1 MSASSSE
8 HVNKSSSSPHS
19 PSSPHDTTQGAYR
32 PSSASP
38 IPPSAYQYGGTTAT
52 RDAAPSR
59 SSRHSE
65 GYPSW
70 LPRRPPPPAPA
81 STVGTSTPAPFDR
94 DYFATDEDL
103 DLDAE
108 MRHLDAQY
116 GEFGR
121 LDRPLTGTDADE
133 EEESPV
139 APNPLLLGGRKPT
152 PRSVRIVNLERA
164 PAGMQIT
171 EELRTPKAAA
181 TAAGQGRP
189 HSHPSYATSYAY
201 WKGRQNRV
209 SSGSTAVAHPGAAAV
224 PSRGWPRPHT
234 MFDSVAS
241 SWFPPGAAPDSLE
254 PRPRPRFNT
263 RGLHLELLR
272 SPSLWMKVYYRLWPL
287 LVLAHLPLQ
296 TFLDF
301 NTAYMLIQVSK
312 YPLPNSAPSSS
323 KNWALGAAAYIACWL
338 VWILVIFVVYELVYS
353 FARKWRVRRPLIFP
367 LYLSS
372 PGYTF
377 ACMTSFNTF
386 CFMQHLRWTAF
397 VPISPE
403 VPSASTSPRSSV
415 EDARRRDEVDEDP
428 EKEIEREVAAQQG
441 QQHHHRTDSASS
453 SGSSAQEDDPALGRH
468 RRSSSS
474 PHNGND
480 KKTPLDV
487 QWKKNLKHTRRFW
500 SQITWRDG
508 LAETFNLYAQ
518 NLPNVVV
525 LLPRAGL
532 ALGLL
537 LMFSSS
543 VNAGP
548 SSSTA
553 ASRRESTFFDRDG
566 MLSNYAEGI
575 LWANVAWT
583 AWRVGVLFVSWVGL
597 WILSGHAC
605 AGICGPRDKWEE
617 EELHRLSAS
626 LARSRRAP
634 YPTEEEVK
642 EGKSQSAPRANGHK
656 KTTSKTPLGPHK
668 RKPSWYSMSSSVDDD
683 DDILPWQWREC
694 TRARVQDAW
703 EFCVVGDGGRLR
715 WGVDSKRLSTIP
727 ASMDRPPSTPPK
739 STNRRLA
746 GDKGGDLDDMDV
758 QKVLAAVGIP
768 TPGVP
773 TPAKRGALR
782 KELFEAP
789 GSPTKRGGGSPVLT
803 SPTMLGR
810 EDEDDGREE
819 DGATRKSSLP
829 LLKLPY
835 PFAQQGSGYV
845 SSKEGVAESG
855 TGVPFPAKEK
865 KTSSKK
871 SSSKGSSAKSG
882 SSSSVDKSQHD
893 DDEDHDDEQE
903 PEGEP
908 EPSSSSHNYSSE
920 SGSSS
925 PVSSRNRRAQ
935 SHNSESNSM
944 SSLGNP
950 IAPSSAAFVSR
961 GFPSPPK
968 RQYTVSGG
976 TAYTATTS
984 AAGTQ
989 GHGHRSSIGSAVT
1002 NITST
1007 SGVGGTS
1014 GERGGSSNAS
1024 PLGARTRFPFLSG
1037 PPVPSS
1043 PSSPGGGVVGIGATG
1058 PSTHFGVHGRRVT
1071 VQHTGGTTTSG
1082 TTSGH
1087 SRGLSHASG
1096 FSGLSNLSAGVGS
1109 DQGYAAS
1116 GSGEGDGD
1124 LDVEMEI
1131 EEEAARHQQDPTIT
1145 ARDRTSSNES
1155 GQSAGSGVIPMPR
1168 RHPHA
1173 GRSRTSPAA
1182 SAPGASSGSD
1192 SGSGSA
1198 NSKSS
1203 GSRPGGIA
1211 FPTSDVENTT
1221 TELGMVTGYASGR
1234 LGMEMLSIEASDSL
1248 ARRVR
1253 ERAARGG
1260 IPVYHDDEDDENED
1274 DHDNTQPREAGG
1286 NDEEEQDNDDMYV
1299 DDDDDKS
1306 DGLGELD
1313 EEARGEREDRV
1324 GLLTLSVSPS
1334 AASLHHSPRSS
1345 ALAVDQLGQLL
1356 PRAIAGSSSDVSG
1369 GRRSRR
1375 SSAAATSRRS
1385 RESLGASPSRSRHSS
1400 YVRSTRTSL
1409 AAPSSPSAMTARR
1422 DSLLSAAR
1430 SRASSFGVRV
1440 RERAQSLMQSVV
1452 GGGGAPGASASGDG
1466 SGVRERTTSEI
1477 GGAGRHRRLG
1487 SGDASMVSHPAVA
1500 AQPLG
1505 MRSVSGQSGESS
1517 GSSGQSA
1524 VQHRRDYGQ
1533 LQHVEDDYSS
1543 SGHSRNGSVASHGE
1557 NYTFGRPIP
1566 FLSQQRSREEIPP
1579 VPELERHEEVQEPIS
1594 PPAAPRERTTSVAH
1608 SSSSFGE
1615 EIFYSPTSATP
1626 LQSGLTTPVPRA
1638 QLPTFEAQQQE
1649 HEGDLNAP
1657 WAQSLLQPPGQRWA
1671 GRDRSLSPS
1680 SNDGSGSG
1688 EVMLSSAAESFVT
1701 APADARSM
1709 LTMTTTTGGDSSE
1722 AATLTGSW
1730 EERRGSGFVGAFLS
1744 GTSAAAAASG
1754 RGRGRRE
1761 SGMVERVGEDGVMGA
1776 SGLGEGRV
1784 V

>member
-1 MSASSSE
+1 MVGRRPREKA
-8 HVNKSSSSPHS
+8 HHPAR
-19 PSSPHDTTQGAYR
+19 PDTPRGIQAGYR
-32 PSSASP
+32 A
-38 IPPSAYQYGGTTAT
+38 G
-52 RDAAPSR
+52 
-59 SSRHSE
+59 
-65 GYPSW
+65 
-70 LPRRPPPPAPA
+70 PPPPAPA

-108 MRHLDAQY
+108 MRHLDAQFD
-116 GEFGR
+116 EFGQ

-139 APNPLLLGGRKPT
+139 APNPLLLGGRKAT

-171 EELRTPKAAA
+171 EEPRAPKAAA
-181 TAAGQGRP
+181 AAGHGRP
-189 HSHPSYATSYAY
+189 QSHPSYATSYAY

-209 SSGSTAVAHPGAAAV
+209 SSGSTAVVHPGAAAA
-224 PSRGWPRPHT
+224 PPRGWMRGNNPQT

-241 SWFPPGAAPDSLE
+241 SWFPP
-254 PRPRPRFNT
+254 
-263 RGLHLELLR
+263 
-272 SPSLWMKVYYRLWPL
+272 
-287 LVLAHLPLQ
+287 
-296 TFLDF
+296 
-301 NTAYMLIQVSK
+301 
-312 YPLPNSAPSSS
+312 
-323 KNWALGAAAYIACWL
+323 AYIGCWL
-338 VWILVIFVVYELVYS
+338 VWILVIFVLHELVYS
-353 FARKWRVRRPLIFP
+353 FARRWRVRRPLIFP
-367 LYLSS
+367 LYISS
-372 PGYTF
+372 AGYTF
-377 ACMTSFNTF
+377 ACMKSFNTF
-386 CFMQHLRWTAF
+386 CFLQHLRWTAF

-403 VPSASTSPRSSV
+403 VPSASTSPHSSV
-415 EDARRRDEVDEDP
+415 EDGIHNEEHDDP
-428 EKEIEREVAAQQG
+428 EKEIEREVAQQQG
-441 QQHHHRTDSASS
+441 HHHRTDSASS

-468 RRSSSS
+468 HRSPSS
-474 PHNGND
+474 PQNSNS

-487 QWKKNLKHTRRFW
+487 KWRKNLKHTKRFW

-508 LAETFNLYAQ
+508 LAETFNFYSQ

-543 VNAGP
+543 VNDSP
-548 SSSTA
+548 STTTVA
-553 ASRRESTFFDRDG
+553 ASRRDSTFFNRNG

-575 LWANVAWT
+575 LWTNVAWA
-583 AWRVGVLFVSWVGL
+583 AWRTGVLLVSWIGL
-597 WILSGHAC
+597 WILSGHSC

-626 LARSRRAP
+626 LHRARRAP
-634 YPTEEEVK
+634 YPTEEDVK
-642 EGKSQSAPRANGHK
+642 EGKGQNAPRANGHK

-715 WGVDSKRLSTIP
+715 WGVDPKRLSTIP

-739 STNRRLA
+739 SKRRLSE
-746 GDKGGDLDDMDV
+746 KEGGGVDDMDV
-758 QKVLAAVGIP
+758 QKVLAAVGFP

-773 TPAKRGALR
+773 TPAKRGVLR

-789 GSPTKRGGGSPVLT
+789 SPTKGGGASPVLA
-803 SPTMLGR
+803 PPAMLSDR
-810 EDEDDGREE
+810 DDDDRDE

-845 SSKEGVAESG
+845 SSKEGVAEGSSI
-855 TGVPFPAKEK
+855 VPFPAVKEK
-865 KTSSKK
+865 SSSKK
-871 SSSKGSSAKSG
+871 SSSKGSSAKSNST
-882 SSSSVDKSQHD
+882 SSSSVDKSHHDEDDDD
-893 DDEDHDDEQE
+893 DDEDHDGEQE
-903 PEGEP
+903 PEGER

-950 IAPSSAAFVSR
+950 IPPSSAAFVSR

-984 AAGTQ
+984 AATQ

-1014 GERGGSSNAS
+1014 GERGGSSGAS
-1024 PLGARTRFPFLSG
+1024 PIVARTRFPFLSG

-1043 PSSPGGGVVGIGATG
+1043 PSSPGGTGVVGVA
-1058 PSTHFGVHGRRVT
+1058 
-1071 VQHTGGTTTSG
+1071 
-1082 TTSGH
+1082 
-1087 SRGLSHASG
+1087 
-1096 FSGLSNLSAGVGS
+1096 S

-1116 GSGEGDGD
+1116 GSGEGDVD

-1131 EEEAARHQQDPTIT
+1131 EEEAAMHQRDATIT

-1155 GQSAGSGVIPMPR
+1155 GESAGSGVIPMPR
-1168 RHPHA
+1168 RHPLA

-1182 SAPGASSGSD
+1182 PASGVSSASE

-1198 NSKSS
+1198 NSKASRT
-1203 GSRPGGIA
+1203 RPGGIA
-1211 FPTSDVENTT
+1211 FPTSDAENTT
-1221 TELGMVTGYASGR
+1221 TELGMVTGYASGM
-1234 LGMEMLSIEASDSL
+1234 GMEMLSIEASDSL

-1253 ERAARGG
+1253 ERAVRGG
-1260 IPVYHDDEDDENED
+1260 IPAYHDNDDDDDENED
-1274 DHDNTQPREAGG
+1274 EHDNQPREAGG
-1286 NDEEEQDNDDMYV
+1286 NDDQEEQDNDDMYV
-1299 DDDDDKS
+1299 DDDDKD
-1306 DGLGELD
+1306 DVGELD
-1313 EEARGEREDRV
+1313 EETRGEREDRV
-1324 GLLTLSVSPS
+1324 GLLSLSVSPS

-1400 YVRSTRTSL
+1400 YVRSNRTSL
-1409 AAPSSPSAMTARR
+1409 AAPSSPSAITARR

-1452 GGGGAPGASASGDG
+1452 GGPASAGASASDDR
-1466 SGVRERTTSEI
+1466 SGVRERTTSEV
-1477 GGAGRHRRLG
+1477 GGSGAGRHRRLG

-1500 AQPLG
+1500 APPMT
-1505 MRSVSGQSGESS
+1505 MRSVSGQSKESS

-1533 LQHVEDDYSS
+1533 LQHLEDDYSS

-1566 FLSQQRSREEIPP
+1566 FLDRPRSREEVPP
-1579 VPELERHEEVQEPIS
+1579 VPELERHEEVQEPVS
-1594 PPAAPRERTTSVAH
+1594 PLPAPRERTTSVAH

-1615 EIFYSPTSATP
+1615 ELFYSPTSATP

-1638 QLPTFEAQQQE
+1638 QQPTFEVQQGQQE
-1649 HEGDLNAP
+1649 GNLDAP
-1657 WAQSLLQPPGQRWA
+1657 WTQSLLQPPEERYV

-1688 EVMLSSAAESFVT
+1688 SMMLSSAAESFVT
-1701 APADARSM
+1701 APADTRSM
-1709 LTMTTTTGGDSSE
+1709 LTMTTTTGGDRSE
-1722 AATLTGSW
+1722 VATLTGSW

-1744 GTSAAAAASG
+1744 GTSAAAAATG
-1754 RGRGRRE
+1754 RGRGSRRE

-1776 SGLGEGRV
+1776 GGLGEGRV